1 MEKVEC
7 MRQYNFSEV
16 RSMSFEQLGA
26 IDDPMDL
33 VNTGHVSPMVVR
45 YVVRTGQ
52 LTQRYPVVTLP
63 QLLDAIDGACVAY
76 EQSSKAAP
84 LHWSNNLSQPLQ
96 AAVGDTVVDE
106 YLDALAPEIALRIP
120 TGRA

>member
-1 MEKVEC
+1 

-16 RSMSFEQLGA
+16 RSMSFEELGA
-26 IDDPMDL
+26 IEDSMAL

-52 LTQRYPVVTLP
+52 LDQRYPAVPLP
-63 QLLDAIDGACVAY
+63 QLLDAIDCACAEY

-84 LHWSNNLSQPLQ
+84 LDWVNSISQPLQ
-96 AAVGDTVVDE
+96 AATGSNVVDE
-106 YLDALAPEIALRIP
+106 YLDALGPGISLRIP